1 MLSSATRKCHNTDGK
16 TTQYGRPP
24 KTSPGFLRIND
35 YITVND
41 KIWLNYI
48 IFRYRTLRKGK
59 LRTKNAS
66 IYVYDRKIHA
76 PPSHILP
83 THITP
88 YNKCILRANSN
99 WYVKGGKS
107 GNLIK
112 KT

>member
-1 MLSSATRKCHNTDGK
+1 MPSQGRKNTPKPSTQKTPPECH
-16 TTQYGRPP
+16 
-24 KTSPGFLRIND
+24 RIND
-35 YITVND
+35 YITGKGN
-41 KIWLNYI
+41 IWLNYI

-66 IYVYDRKIHA
+66 IYVYGRKIHA
-76 PPSHILP
+76 PRSHILP
-83 THITP
+83 THIIP
-88 YNKCILRANSN
+88 YNKCILHANSN